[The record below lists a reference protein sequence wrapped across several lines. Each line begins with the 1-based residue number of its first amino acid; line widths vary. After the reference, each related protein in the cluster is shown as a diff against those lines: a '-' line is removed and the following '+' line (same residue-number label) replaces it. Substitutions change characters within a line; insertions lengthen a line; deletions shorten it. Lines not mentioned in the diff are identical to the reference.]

1 LTEEPSRMISN
12 PEADEDE
19 NIAVSKI
26 EFLELI

>member
-1 LTEEPSRMISN
+1 LTEEPYKIISN

-26 EFLELI
+26 EFLEII